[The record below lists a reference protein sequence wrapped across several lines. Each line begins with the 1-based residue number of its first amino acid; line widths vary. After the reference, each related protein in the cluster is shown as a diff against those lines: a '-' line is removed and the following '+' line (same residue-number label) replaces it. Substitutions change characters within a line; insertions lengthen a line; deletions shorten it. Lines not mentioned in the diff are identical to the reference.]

1 MSEELRP
8 CPFCGGELPVH
19 YTVMKNQYVQLI
31 SCPDC
36 NATVV
41 STKFRSDRDALAI
54 WQNRPLE
61 DALHTRIAEL
71 EAAQRWIPVSE
82 PPKVSGKY
90 LLLNIYDDVYP
101 CDFIA
106 ESESWI
112 LGRYDSIT
120 HWMPLPESPEVK

>member
-54 WQNRPLE
+54 WQNRPIE
-61 DALHTRIAEL
+61 DALNARIAEL
-71 EAAQRWIPVSE
+71 EVFIDQLIEVGENIDVSPSFGE
-82 PPKVSGKY
+82 PQKEFRELVQ
-90 LLLNIYDDVYP
+90 
-101 CDFIA
+101 
-106 ESESWI
+106 SWEERKKN
-112 LGRYDSIT
+112 G
-120 HWMPLPESPEVK
+120 